1 MFLRWRKELLHR
13 LPALASRDFLIFWIG
28 QFISLIG
35 TWVQNTAQPYLAYR
49 LTGRPLDL
57 GLLGFSATLPTLF
70 LALPGGVLVE
80 RWDKRKTVMV
90 MQSIMMVQAMLL
102 AFLTLSGTVQIWH
115 LIVLSFVLGMASA
128 IEITARQS
136 MLVELVGKEAL
147 PNAIALQSSIFNLA
161 RVLGPSLAG
170 MVLVLT
176 QNGGEGWAFLINA
189 FSFLF
194 VLIGL
199 AFVRQPYRAETARV
213 TAMTMPALF
222 RQGWEYVR
230 ANQMVALIVWLAMLV
245 GFFGF
250 PFSQQIPAVARTV
263 LAQVGDSESVV
274 EARTS
279 ALYAAQGVG
288 ALAGSLFLAFF
299 SNLRRKGVVLGVA
312 EGVYALALV
321 AIAFLQSLPATLLLM
336 AILGWAMITQMT
348 MMNTMVQLD
357 VPDNLRARVFSFYLL
372 ALQGVAPFGSLFMGG
387 LAQWQGVPRTAFFC
401 GVLCLAIV
409 LTVHGRWPAVWK
421 RIL

>member
-1 MFLRWRKELLHR
+1 MFPRWRKELLHR
-13 LPALASRDFLIFWIG
+13 LPALASRDFLIFWVG

-57 GLLGFSATLPTLF
+57 GLLGFSATLPTLL

-136 MLVELVGKEAL
+136 MLVELVGREAL
-147 PNAIALQSSIFNLA
+147 PNAIALQASIFNLA

-170 MVLVLT
+170 MVLVLV

-213 TAMTMPALF
+213 TAMTIPALF

-230 ANQMVALIVWLAMLV
+230 ANQMVALIVCLAMLV

-288 ALAGSLFLAFF
+288 ALAASLFLAFF

-312 EGVYALALV
+312 EGVYALALITIRV
-321 AIAFLQSLPATLLLM
+321 IAQ
-336 AILGWAMITQMT
+336 
-348 MMNTMVQLD
+348 
-357 VPDNLRARVFSFYLL
+357 
-372 ALQGVAPFGSLFMGG
+372 
-387 LAQWQGVPRTAFFC
+387 
-401 GVLCLAIV
+401 
-409 LTVHGRWPAVWK
+409 
-421 RIL
+421 